1 MKTVPLV
8 LLIISLFITGLPV
21 RAQYTDSVQIQL
33 RVTPRPKHDQLDYG
47 ETYVFDV
54 KVVNLG
60 LDLDKDEPVDP
71 DRPLFMFSGDLVV
84 LVSYEVGRQGSYEM
98 GGEPVP
104 FNHTLERWDESHNIG
119 LPRIERSKTITFTH
133 KMSTGYD
140 GEADMDE
147 WVTFSLDVYL
157 YVEEYREV
165 SGEKKYYLGDQV
177 DEAHLTLYVISDE
190 KRAFVADTLKIL
202 YDEITGAKFAVSII
216 EEELGAELDVDI
228 SGFDD
233 VYLAM
238 KARFDDG
245 DYVSAMAEYSG
256 VERTWKDDVI
266 ASLQQLVEDKQETI
280 DLQEAQIESQ
290 QADHENQAV
299 ADAERIEQL
308 EEQLG
313 AREEQLAAQ
322 EEQLA
327 AQEEQLS
334 AEILSLQSTNR
345 LYLFAVIAVTVVF
358 ALVVVRYFVK
368 RST

>member
-21 RAQYTDSVQIQL
+21 RAQYTDSVQIEL

-60 LDLDKDEPVDP
+60 LDLDEDEPVDP
-71 DRPLFMFSGDLVV
+71 DRPLFKFSGDLVV

-98 GGEPVP
+98 GGESVP

-147 WVTFSLDVYL
+147 WVTFSLDVYV

-177 DEAHLTLYVISDE
+177 DEARLRLYVISDE
-190 KRAFVADTLKIL
+190 KGAFVADTLKML

-216 EEELGAELDVDI
+216 EEELGEELDVDI

-238 KARFDDG
+238 KAHFDDG
-245 DYVSAMAEYSG
+245 DYVSAMAEYAS
-256 VERTWKDDVI
+256 VERTWKDDMI
-266 ASLQQLVEDKQETI
+266 ASLQQLVEDKKETI
-280 DLQEAQIESQ
+280 DLQEAQIDGLVGQFSDLTEELQSL
-290 QADHENQAV
+290 QAEHENRAT
-299 ADAERIEQL
+299 ADANKIEQL
-308 EEQLG
+308 EEQL
-313 AREEQLAAQ
+313 AAEEEQLN
-322 EEQLA
+322 
-327 AQEEQLS
+327 

-358 ALVVVRYFVK
+358 ALIVVRYIIK